1 MKTTTLQLLPT
12 TSEGTPS
19 GNYDGSSENWSGV
32 RQKAANYYS
41 SAGGLQTVGFFVT
54 DFQGLIHIEASLE
67 TDPQTDLDWF
77 RVHEFGDGSTAL
89 TTNSSTNIT
98 GNFSWMRARV
108 TNFDGGTINKVTLS
122 Y

>member
-19 GNYDGSSENWSGV
+19 GNYDGSSEDFAGV

-41 SAGGLQTVGFFVT
+41 STGGLQTVGFFVT
-54 DFQGLIHIEASLE
+54 NFQGYIHIEASLE
-67 TDPQTDLDWF
+67 TDPTNDVDWF
-77 RVHEFGDGSTAL
+77 KVHEFGDGSTSL
-89 TTNSSTNIT
+89 TVNTSTNIT

-108 TNFDGGTINKVTLS
+108 LNFDNGTINKVTLS